1 MVDHLKQQGHRL
13 IKYFTISSPFPKS
26 INLIFV
32 SFNQATVNARQETEY
47 VLYKYT
53 KTKIVQMEA
62 VIVLCVLLP
71 F

>member
-1 MVDHLKQQGHRL
+1 MVNHLKQLGHRL

-26 INLIFV
+26 INLIF
-32 SFNQATVNARQETEY
+32 FQATVNAGQETEY

-62 VIVLCVLLP
+62 VIVL
-71 F
+71 